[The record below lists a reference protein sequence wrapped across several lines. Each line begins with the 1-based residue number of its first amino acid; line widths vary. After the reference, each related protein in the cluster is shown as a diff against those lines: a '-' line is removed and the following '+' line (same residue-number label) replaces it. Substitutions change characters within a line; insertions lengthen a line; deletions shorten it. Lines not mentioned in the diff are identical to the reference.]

1 MPEVQV
7 TTTVDID
14 QYVDVDIED
23 ILDECSEKE
32 LEAVVDYLVDNEIIK
47 ANRILPKYIS
57 QSEEEFNK
65 NVDKLSELYLVLSN
79 EESAIIDSI
88 LKRY

>member
-57 QSEEEFNK
+57 LSEEEFNK
-65 NVDKLSELYLVLSN
+65 NVEKLSELYLVLSN